1 MHKKNLFGL
10 ALFLVPGLLWCQ
22 VEPSA
27 SGGSGESNDDSQ
39 MSMPPQA
46 SGSYYPVAV
55 GEGQRSN
62 VLSAGVLVTGAYDD
76 NVLAGETTKPIAA
89 ESVMVLPSIRIDA
102 KTPRFGGGLSYSP
115 GFMYYTP
122 TTELNQVTQNA
133 IADFHYRWTPHI
145 TVSVQEVFRQNSTVF
160 SQPYTFSGT
169 TISGSA
175 NPASPIVIVPYAGQI
190 TESTNGH
197 IGYQFSRSSMIG
209 ASGSFSTYR
218 FSNTSQTEGLDNS
231 NVGSGSVFYTHRL
244 TRTQYFGLTY
254 SYSITDAS
262 PYPFTVKSQVASVV
276 YDLYLGSGFSLS
288 LNGGPEYTTS
298 STPGNAATN
307 EWDPSGGA
315 GIGWSRTRTSFALN
329 YSRAVTTGWG
339 LLGSYTADSAS
350 ANVNHL
356 FTRRLT
362 GGANGN
368 YGNTKNA
375 TPQLVTFSPT
385 GHTLFGR
392 ASLEYLLG
400 EHLRLVGEYAH
411 IHTDYSGISA
421 LSNSPSDNRV
431 GLTLNYQF
439 EHPLGR

>member
-1 MHKKNLFGL
+1 MHKNLCFL
-10 ALFLVPGLLWCQ
+10 ALFLAPGLLWSQ

-27 SGGSGESNDDSQ
+27 SGGSGDTSDDSP

-46 SGSYYPVAV
+46 SGAFYPVAV
-55 GEGQRSN
+55 GAGLRSN

-76 NVLAGETTKPIAA
+76 NVLAGETANPVAA
-89 ESVMVLPSIRIDA
+89 ESVIVLPSIRIDA

-133 IADFHYRWTPHI
+133 IADFHYRWTPHTTI
-145 TVSVQEVFRQNSTVF
+145 SVQEVFRQNSTVF

-169 TISGSA
+169 TISGSG

-197 IGYQFSRSSMIG
+197 LGYQISRSAMLG
-209 ASGSFSTYR
+209 VSGSFSTYR
-218 FSNTSQTEGLDNS
+218 FSNTAQTEGLDNS
-231 NVGSGSVFYTHRL
+231 NVESGSAFYTRRL
-244 TRTQYFGLTY
+244 TRTQYVGVSY
-254 SYSITDAS
+254 SYALTHAS
-262 PYPFTVKSQVASVV
+262 PYPFTTKSQTASVI

-288 LNGGPEYTTS
+288 LKGGPEYTSS
-298 STPGNAATN
+298 STPGSPATN
-307 EWDPSGGA
+307 EWDPSGSA

-339 LLGSYTADSAS
+339 LLGSYTADSAG
-350 ANVNHL
+350 ANLSHQ

-375 TPQLVTFSPT
+375 TPLLVSYSAT